1 MGVSPVTSS
10 SDDFD
15 LECVWRCHDG
25 SASESQ
31 DPRLFIA
38 VYVEPE
44 DKVDFGIL
52 HYSVLNHRLRSSPS
66 AVLFRGL
73 KEKLHSPDEF
83 ALVIRELFGCSEERC
98 YVSIVTTCRP
108 HSVLL
113 RADVN
118 VGTLLSRKSI
128 PLLPECAI

>member
-1 MGVSPVTSS
+1 MDRDYQLRGHIDWVYGLMGVSPVTSS

-83 ALVIRELFGCSEERC
+83 VLVIRE
-98 YVSIVTTCRP
+98 
-108 HSVLL
+108 
-113 RADVN
+113 
-118 VGTLLSRKSI
+118 
-128 PLLPECAI
+128 

>member
-52 HYSVLNHRLRSSPS
+52 HYSVLNHGLRSSPS
-66 AVLFRGL
+66 AELFRGL
-73 KEKLHSPDEF
+73 KEKLHSPDAF
-83 ALVIRELFGCSEERC
+83 VLVVREKFSCSEEQC
-98 YVSIVTTCRP
+98 YVRIVTTSMH
-108 HSVLL
+108 HSIVL
-113 RADVN
+113 RFEGN
-118 VGTLLSRKSI
+118 VSRLVYWK
-128 PLLPECAI
+128 